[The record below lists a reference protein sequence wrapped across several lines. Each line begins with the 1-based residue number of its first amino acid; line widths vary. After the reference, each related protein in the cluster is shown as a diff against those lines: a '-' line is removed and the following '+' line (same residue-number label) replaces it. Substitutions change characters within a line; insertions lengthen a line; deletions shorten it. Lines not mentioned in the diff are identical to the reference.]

1 MKRIIIFGAN
11 SSIAKN
17 FASDPN
23 VKKKF
28 QILGIVRKKY
38 KLKNLK
44 KILEWD
50 VLNKDISDQIN
61 NEIRNFNPDI
71 IIFSQGININDNVY
85 NFSYKNLIHS
95 MEVNCFYI
103 LKVINTLL
111 KNKMIKKKLNF
122 IVISSIWQSITR
134 KNKLSY
140 ILSKSALSGLVRS
153 LSLDF
158 RQEGHIINSI
168 LPGVIANSKMTK
180 KSLSRKQLKIIK
192 NSTSKK
198 KLISFRD
205 LNEVIISLSLTK
217 SMRAQMIQLDNNY
230 SHAKIF

>member
-1 MKRIIIFGAN
+1 MKKIIIFGAT

-28 QILGIVRKKY
+28 QILGVVRKKTFKSKY
-38 KLKNLK
+38 YK

-50 VLNKDISDQIN
+50 VLNKNIPDLTNKEIISF
-61 NEIRNFNPDI
+61 EPDI
-71 IIFSQGININDNVY
+71 IIFSQGTIINDNIY
-85 NFSYKNLIHS
+85 NFIYKNLTHL

-103 LKVINTLL
+103 LKVINSLFKNKLL
-111 KNKMIKKKLNF
+111 KKKINF
-122 IVISSIWQSITR
+122 VVISSIWQLVTR

-140 ILSKSALSGLVRS
+140 TLSKAALSGLVRS

-158 RQEGHIINSI
+158 QGKHFINSI
-168 LPGVIANSKMTK
+168 LPGVILNKMTK
-180 KSLSRKQLKIIK
+180 KNLLLSQIK
-192 NSTSKK
+192 KVKK
-198 KLISFRD
+198 DTPGNRLVTYKD

-217 SMRAQMIQLDNNY
+217 SINGQMIILDNNY
-230 SHAKIF
+230 SYAKTF